1 MLSFFFSDFG
11 LHTRYQLYSAAVINY
26 PICICVRGCSNTS
39 TFHRIHTSSQYYRRG
54 LCSVLLEKLRTL
66 DLNVHDIR
74 GQGYDNGAN
83 MRGVHSGV
91 QKRLLEIN
99 NRAFFTPC
107 ACHSY
112 NLVVA
117 DMAKT
122 CPDALTFF
130 GIVQR
135 IYTLFSA
142 STKRWSLF
150 RENVE
155 GLSVKPLCETR
166 WECRIDSVKA
176 LRYQLP
182 QVCDALDDLSKV
194 ADDPKI
200 KSEAEFLYAN
210 LSQNTFIVSFVRG
223 MI

>member
-1 MLSFFFSDFG
+1 MLSDAIIKDIFQEIKSANFFSVILDCTPDISHIEQ
-11 LHTRYQLYSAAVINY
+11 LSLTIRYVSVYEDVAIHERFIEFIQVH
-26 PICICVRGCSNTS
+26 NT
-39 TFHRIHTSSQYYRRG
+39 TG
-54 LCSVLLEKLRTL
+54 EDLCSVLLEKLRTL
-66 DLNVHDIR
+66 DLNFHDIC

-135 IYTLFSA
+135 IYILF
-142 STKRWSLF
+142 
-150 RENVE
+150 
-155 GLSVKPLCETR
+155 
-166 WECRIDSVKA
+166 
-176 LRYQLP
+176 
-182 QVCDALDDLSKV
+182 
-194 ADDPKI
+194 
-200 KSEAEFLYAN
+200 
-210 LSQNTFIVSFVRG
+210 
-223 MI
+223 